1 MIFPEEDL
9 PFIAAGPNKGMR
21 PDIIMSP
28 HAIPTRMTIG
38 HLLECFASKLACYN
52 GKLAPVATAFAD
64 NDIHAM
70 AEEMKSYGFHP
81 YGDEC
86 LIDGRTGEMMTGSN
100 IYMGPVYYQRLRHM
114 VGDKIHIRTPGGA
127 RSILS
132 KQPVAGRGNGG
143 GHRVGEMEST
153 AIAANGAALVHKSIW
168 RQSDKSEWKYCE
180 CGTYNAT
187 DALECIACKSM
198 ALQEIEVPYTWK
210 LLCDELRQCGIKVT

>member
-1 MIFPEEDL
+1 
-9 PFIAAGPNKGMR
+9 
-21 PDIIMSP
+21 
-28 HAIPTRMTIG
+28 
-38 HLLECFASKLACYN
+38 
-52 GKLAPVATAFAD
+52 
-64 NDIHAM
+64 M

-114 VGDKIHIRTPGGA
+114 VGDKIHTRCPGGS

-180 CGTYNAT
+180 CGTYNAV